1 MRRRFRTIVVDNGN
15 SDSVAHDPE
24 YYKHRKSRCIMSI
37 VLALLAALFASFTA
51 ILAKV
56 GIEKVNS
63 NLATAIRTI
72 VVLIMAFIIVIITDQ
87 FDSISQISSSA
98 FWYILFSGFATGFS
112 WLFFFKAL
120 AIGNVSKVVPI
131 DKSSVVLTIIFSVLV
146 LGEPAE
152 PLILTGGAIIGIG
165 TFILIGKNE
174 EKKRFSG
181 SQRYIVYAIL
191 AAVFAALTSILAKV
205 GMEDVD
211 SNVATF
217 LRTIVILLFAWV
229 IVFFQGTHKEL
240 KSISKK
246 GYLFLILSGVATGL
260 SWLCYFAALAMG
272 KVSIVA
278 PIDKFSV
285 VITMILSFWI
295 LKEKAAKHTI
305 IGGIV
310 ITVGTV
316 LLIL

>member
-1 MRRRFRTIVVDNGN
+1 
-15 SDSVAHDPE
+15 
-24 YYKHRKSRCIMSI
+24 MSI
-37 VLALLAALFASFTA
+37 ILALLAALFASITA

-56 GIEKVNS
+56 GIENVNS

-72 VVLIMAFIIVIITDQ
+72 VVLIMAFLIVMITGQ
-87 FDSISQISSSA
+87 FDSIPQISTSA
-98 FWYILFSGFATGFS
+98 LWFILFSGVSTGFS

-120 AIGNVSKVVPI
+120 AVGDVSKVVPI
-131 DKSSVVLTIIFSVLV
+131 DKSSVVLTIIVSILV
-146 LGEPAE
+146 LREPAE
-152 PLILTGGAIIGIG
+152 PLVMAGGAIIAIG

-191 AAVFAALTSILAKV
+191 GAVFAALTSILAKI

-217 LRTIVILLFAWV
+217 LRTIVILLFSWA
-229 IVFFQGTHKEL
+229 IVFFQGTQKEL

-246 GYLFLILSGVATGL
+246 GYLFLVLSGVATGL

-285 VITMILSFWI
+285 VLTMVLSFTI

-310 ITVGTV
+310 ITIGTV